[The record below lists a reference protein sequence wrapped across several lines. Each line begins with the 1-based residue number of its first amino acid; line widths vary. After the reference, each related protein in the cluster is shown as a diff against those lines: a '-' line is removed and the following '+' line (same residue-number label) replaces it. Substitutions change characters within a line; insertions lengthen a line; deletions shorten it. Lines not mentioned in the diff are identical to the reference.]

1 MQATFLEAIQQYT
14 RPADSPPS
22 HERAPNTP
30 SSTGQPEE
38 PDLDRLR
45 QKFLSNRRRDL
56 EALASALAA
65 YDWGTIQTLG
75 HRIKGLAGSYGFEE
89 IGAIG
94 HLLEQAAGGQE
105 MDRIAFGVQ
114 ELTQIL
120 ERLDP
125 SHDRA
130 A

>member
-1 MQATFLEAIQQYT
+1 
-14 RPADSPPS
+14 
-22 HERAPNTP
+22 
-30 SSTGQPEE
+30 
-38 PDLDRLR
+38 
-45 QKFLSNRRRDL
+45 LSIH
-56 EALASALAA
+56 
-65 YDWGTIQTLG
+65 DWATIQTLG
-75 HRIKGLAGSYGFEE
+75 HRMKGLAGSYGFDE

-94 HLLEQAAGGQE
+94 SRLETAAVGQE
-105 MDRIAFGVQ
+105 PDRIASGIQ

>member
-1 MQATFLEAIQQYT
+1 QYT
-14 RPADSPPS
+14 RPADSSPS
-22 HERAPNTP
+22 HERAPSTP
-30 SSTGQPEE
+30 SRTRQPEE

-56 EALASALAA
+56 ETLASALATH
-65 YDWGTIQTLG
+65 DWFAIQTLG
-75 HRIKGLAGSYGFEE
+75 HRMKGLAGSYGFEE

-94 HLLEQAAGGQE
+94 CLLEQAAGGQE
-105 MDRIAFGVQ
+105 MDRIASGVQ